1 MTDRNERSS
10 AGVPPAVAGAS
21 RPGLG
26 EVTIRDR
33 GRQPHWEKE
42 SATYFITFRL
52 TDSLPKTL
60 LEKIESERKSIA
72 NNAKTLGRKLSPDEQ
87 KRLRNLST
95 ARVENCLDAGAGTC
109 HLRNPAIADAVR
121 RTLLYFDDKRYRLF
135 GWCVM
140 PNHVH
145 VVLRLFP
152 GQQLAS
158 VIHSWKSFSAKEANR
173 ILGRHGAFWQREYY
187 DHLVRNEIELERAL
201 RYLAENPVKAG
212 PVNWGWVWV
221 WVWGR
226 DAPTT
231 AGKMPALQARASE
244 GDR

>member
-1 MTDRNERSS
+1 MTDRNERIS
-10 AGVPPAVAGAS
+10 AGVPPAVTGAS
-21 RPGLG
+21 RPRFG

-33 GRQPHWEKE
+33 GRLPHWEQE
-42 SATYFITFRL
+42 SATYFITLRL

-60 LEKIESERKSIA
+60 LEKIESERKSIV

-121 RTLLYFDDKRYRLF
+121 RTLLYFDDKRYRRF

-152 GQQLAS
+152 RQQLAW

-173 ILGRHGAFWQREYY
+173 ILGQHGAFWQREYY